1 MTVYA
6 QPNFPDRH
14 FQLVSF
20 KSVHVKCSIP
30 LVYCAY
36 WLFKSL
42 YNNYYKCI
50 LLPLKGLFT
59 LVDKNFIIVCI
70 FSSDLLKNPLIVP
83 VKILKGHA
91 ISHDLGVLDCV
102 FHPSQPWVFSCGA
115 DTTIRLFTWL
125 FTWCKGWISG
135 RGHCIRYTKYTTS
148 LQGLHMEEE

>member
-6 QPNFPDRH
+6 QPI
-14 FQLVSF
+14 FQIDISSWFLSNLYTSSALF
-20 KSVHVKCSIP
+20 LLYIVHIGYLNHCTIT
-30 LVYCAY
+30 
-36 WLFKSL
+36 
-42 YNNYYKCI
+42 KCI

-59 LVDKNFIIVCI
+59 LVNKNWINVCI